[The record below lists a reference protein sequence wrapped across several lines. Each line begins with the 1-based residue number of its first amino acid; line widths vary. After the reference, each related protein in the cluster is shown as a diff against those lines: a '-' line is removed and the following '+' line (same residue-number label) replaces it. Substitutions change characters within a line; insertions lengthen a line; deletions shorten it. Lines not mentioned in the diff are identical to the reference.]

1 MGELRGIPTVAE
13 EDQHNNGRIIYTNIT
28 KRLSL

>member
-1 MGELRGIPTVAE
+1 MGELRGMPTVAE

-28 KRLSL
+28 KR